1 MTTHAV
7 AAPAEVPPGTMLRVV
22 VDGRGI
28 CIYNVEGAFYATD
41 DLCTHRRARLSD
53 GFLEGRVVQCPLH
66 FGRFDV
72 ITGQP
77 LNKPC
82 TIALGVYVVARD
94 GDALVLTVPPAD
106 AGA

>member
-1 MTTHAV
+1 MNEAGR
-7 AAPAEVPPGTMLRVV
+7 ADDIPPGTMRRVV
-22 VDGRGI
+22 LENRAI
-28 CIYNVEGAFYATD
+28 AIYNVEGAFYATD

-77 LNKPC
+77 LNPPC
-82 TIALGVYVVARD
+82 TLALATYPVRVEDGLLFLAGRD
-94 GDALVLTVPPAD
+94 PT
-106 AGA
+106 